1 MKGLKMLTIK
11 EIISRCEERLLFE
24 DILELRIVANYI
36 KALELQ
42 NSVLREII
50 EKNKKGEEIS
60 EGLTKAIES
69 TKKI

>member
-1 MKGLKMLTIK
+1 MLTIK
-11 EIISRCEERLLFE
+11 DVIERCEERLLFE

-50 EKNKKGEEIS
+50 EKNKKGEEINN
-60 EGLTKAIES
+60 GLSQAIES
-69 TKKI
+69 IKKI